1 MIRRPPGSTRT
12 DTLFP
17 YTTLF
22 RSRRGV
28 AYDVGERLLHDA
40 VHDRLELRSETG
52 VFVQSVQG
60 QVDRQSVARRDLVG
74 QAPQRG
80 NEPERVKDGGALV
93 EGKDAHLA
101 KGVGHEIEHRGRAQ
115 WAVLDAHI
123 RPTQRLHHP
132 PQKSDARGVEEKS
145 VITCN

>member
-80 NEPERVKDGGALV
+80 NEPEVVQAGGPPV
-93 EGKDAHLA
+93 EGQGAHLPQ
-101 KGVGHEIEHRGRAQ
+101 GGGGEIARPGRGLSEVLTVSMDERAE
-115 WAVLDAHI
+115 
-123 RPTQRLHHP
+123 
-132 PQKSDARGVEEKS
+132 GEE
-145 VITCN
+145 